1 MKLIIF
7 GAGASYYSLH
17 TKYNSNSSENE
28 LWKPPLANEIFSN
41 RVNFI
46 EILKNFDGAMS
57 LKSQAI
63 LHPDLEEYFQELW
76 DFANDNND
84 NLSFAK
90 IINTQYFLQKL
101 FMSISD
107 QYGNLGDSNYDVI
120 SNFANNYSIC
130 KKSEILFVSFNYDIL
145 LERALE
151 RVLKIKF
158 NSIDDYLKYNIK
170 YIKPHGSCNWF
181 RNFGR
186 RIGKG
191 SIGSITGI
199 NPEFFTKKLYEG
211 STSYEII
218 EQNLNEEFVLRN
230 QFNTNEHFG
239 LPQLLIPIKNKD
251 EFVLPPN
258 HFEYLENYLEKV
270 EEILIIGW
278 KGTEEKF
285 KNVLR
290 NKLKDKNVNII
301 AITNG
306 DKTIISQIRDV
317 IPNSKISLYSYKPS
331 IDYKGNTDTFTNF
344 IKTQILQRNSPTFF
358 FK

>member
-1 MKLIIF
+1 MKLIVF
-7 GAGASYYSLH
+7 GAGASYDSLH

-120 SNFANNYSIC
+120 SNFAYNYSISQ
-130 KKSEILFVSFNYDIL
+130 KSDILFVSFNYDIL

-181 RNFGR
+181 RNFR
-186 RIGKG
+186 RRSGKG

-211 STSYEII
+211 GTSYEFI
-218 EQNLNEEFVLRN
+218 EQNLNKEFVLRN
-230 QFNTNEHFG
+230 QFNADEYFG
-239 LPQLLIPIKNKD
+239 LPQLLIPLKNKD

-258 HFEYLENYLEKV
+258 HFEYLDNYLKEV

-285 KNVLR
+285 LKVL
-290 NKLKDKNVNII
+290 NDNLKDKKVII
-301 AITNG
+301 TTICNG
-306 DKTIISQIRDV
+306 DNTINSQLTKA
-317 IPNSKISLYSYKPS
+317 IPNATINSYSYKLS
-331 IDYKGNTDTFTNF
+331 VDFKQRTDTFTNF
-344 IKTQILQRNSPTFF
+344 IKTQVMFRNHQTYF